1 MISADICSMP
11 LKSLVRDFK
20 DIKDNI
26 GSISRRTF
34 DLKFSQSR
42 RVRSQSGIV
51 DVSLA
56 VVDDSLEQGCW
67 ANLPPELLR
76 DVLQRVE
83 SAEGSWPARKDVVAC
98 SAVCKT
104 WREITKELVKTPEE
118 SGKLTFPISL
128 KQPGPREGPMQCFI
142 KRDRA
147 SATYYLYL
155 GLSPTLLVENSKFLL
170 AARKVRRATSTDYII
185 SLNAD
190 DMSRGSNSYVGKLRS
205 NFLGT
210 KFTVYDSQPPHN
222 GAIASTSRAGRRI
235 GSKQVSPK
243 VPAGSYNVAH
253 IAYELNV
260 LGTRGPRRM
269 QCTLHSI
276 PASCMEVGG
285 SAPTFTELPSC
296 IDDPSVSFSRPLS
309 DISGYDL
316 DFPSKVESKGAPLV
330 LKNKSPRWH
339 EQLQCWCLNF
349 RGRVTVAS
357 VKNFQ
362 LVAAIE
368 PNQAVPQS
376 EQDKVLVQ
384 FGKIGKD
391 IFTMDYR
398 YPLSAFQA
406 FTICLS
412 SFDTKLACE

>member
-1 MISADICSMP
+1 MSF
-11 LKSLVRDFK
+11 KSLVRDLR
-20 DIKDNI
+20 DIKESI
-26 GSISRRTF
+26 GSMSRRRTF
-34 DLKFSQSR
+34 DAKLHHS
-42 RVRSQSGIV
+42 RVRSQSILP
-51 DVSLA
+51 DLLHTSSPDA
-56 VVDDSLEQGCW
+56 FSHHQKW
-67 ANLPPELLR
+67 ANLPPEILR

-83 SAEGSWPARKDVVAC
+83 SSEGSWPARKDVVAC
-98 SAVCKT
+98 SAVCKG
-104 WREITKELVKTPEE
+104 WREITKELVKTPEQ
-118 SGKLTFPISL
+118 SGMLTFPISL
-128 KQPGPREGPMQCFI
+128 KQPGPRDLPMQCFI
-142 KRDRA
+142 KRDRTN
-147 SATYYLYL
+147 STYYLYL
-155 GLSPTLLVENSKFLL
+155 GLSPSLVVENSKFLL
-170 AARKVRRATSTDYII
+170 AARKFRRATSTDYII

-190 DMSRGSNSYVGKLRS
+190 DMSRGSKTYVGKLRS

-210 KFTVYDSQPPHN
+210 KFTIYDSQPPHN
-222 GAIASTSRAGRRI
+222 GAVVSTSRGSRRI

-243 VPAGSYNVAH
+243 VPAGSYSVAH

-276 PASCMEVGG
+276 PASAMEAGG
-285 SAPTFTELPSC
+285 TAPTPMELPSFL
-296 IDDPSVSFSRPLS
+296 DESFSS
-309 DISGYDL
+309 ISFSKQLGIST
-316 DFPSKVESKGAPLV
+316 DFSNISFDSVSKVENKSTPLI
-330 LKNKSPRWH
+330 LKNKAPRWH

-362 LVAAIE
+362 LVASIE
-368 PNQAVPQS
+368 PNQTIPQS
-376 EQDKVLVQ
+376 EQDKVLLQ

-406 FTICLS
+406 FAICLS